1 MFNRLPKEGR
11 MKKVCLLCG
20 VKYLIVGVLLLTM
33 IFANATVACAEDNK
47 KQDEW
52 RFTLIPYIWLPS
64 VSGSFKFTVPPAGT
78 GPGPIPT
85 VAVSANADVSSN
97 DYLSNLQFAGMLSFE
112 AAKGRWSIL
121 SDILYV
127 DFSDSNR
134 DATISGLGVGTG
146 VQVFADT
153 GLQAMIFEVAGA
165 YSVYRGQHGNFDVL
179 LGMRYAGIEGK
190 IDINAIGPLGRTYFP
205 RINESLNIYD
215 PIVGFRG
222 KFLFTKNW
230 FMPYYF
236 DIGGFSVDSDLT
248 MQAYAA
254 IGYRFTD
261 WFSMSLGYRYL
272 YYDFGNTKLV
282 EDITLHGGVLGFVF
296 TF

>member
-1 MFNRLPKEGR
+1 ML
-11 MKKVCLLCG
+11 KKVVFVLHGIWFLVVAALLA
-20 VKYLIVGVLLLTM
+20 VLLLAHTS
-33 IFANATVACAEDNK
+33 IVSAEETK

-52 RFTLIPYIWLPS
+52 RFTLVPYIWLPS
-64 VSGSFKFTVPPAGT
+64 VSGSFKFNVPPAGT
-78 GPGPIPT
+78 GPGPVPT
-85 VAVSANADVSSN
+85 AAVSGSADVSSN

-134 DATISGLGVGTG
+134 DVTIPGLGAGAG
-146 VQVFADT
+146 VQISADT
-153 GLQAMIFEVAGA
+153 GLQAMIFEIAGA
-165 YSVYRGQHGNFDVL
+165 YSVYKGEQGNFDVL

-190 IDINAIGPLGRTYFP
+190 IDLNAIGPDGRTYFP
-205 RINESLNIYD
+205 RIKESLNFYD
-215 PIVGFRG
+215 PIVGFKG

-272 YYDFGNTKLV
+272 YYDFGSTKLV
-282 EDITLHGGVLGFVF
+282 EDISLHGGVLGFVF
-296 TF
+296 NF

>member
-1 MFNRLPKEGR
+1 MNKLFLARIIKNTIFVAFLA
-11 MKKVCLLCG
+11 
-20 VKYLIVGVLLLTM
+20 VLLL
-33 IFANATVACAEDNK
+33 AHATIVSAEDTK

-52 RFTLIPYIWLPS
+52 RFTLVPYIWLPS
-64 VSGSFKFTVPPAGT
+64 VSGSFNFTPPAGVGSGT
-78 GPGPIPT
+78 RAASAA
-85 VAVSANADVSSN
+85 AVSGDADISSN

-134 DATISGLGVGTG
+134 DAIIPGLGVGSG
-146 VQVFADT
+146 VKVSADT
-153 GLQAMIFEVAGA
+153 GLQAMIFEIAGA
-165 YSVYRGQHGNFDVL
+165 YSVYKGEQGNFDML
-179 LGMRYAGIEGK
+179 LGMRYAGIDAK
-190 IDINAIGPLGRTYFP
+190 LDLNAIGPLGRTYYP
-205 RINESLNIYD
+205 RIKESLNFYD
-215 PIVGFRG
+215 PIVGFKG

-248 MQAYAA
+248 VQAYAA

-272 YYDFGNTKLV
+272 YYDFGSTKLV
-282 EDITLHGGVLGFVF
+282 KDISLHGGLLGFEF
-296 TF
+296 NF

>member
-1 MFNRLPKEGR
+1 MEVHTRPL
-11 MKKVCLLCG
+11 
-20 VKYLIVGVLLLTM
+20 YL
-33 IFANATVACAEDNK
+33 VAE
-47 KQDEW
+47 
-52 RFTLIPYIWLPS
+52 

-78 GPGPIPT
+78 GPGPVPT
-85 VAVSANADVSSN
+85 AAVSGSADVSSN

-134 DATISGLGVGTG
+134 DVTIPGLGAGAG
-146 VQVFADT
+146 VQISADT
-153 GLQAMIFEVAGA
+153 GLQAMIFEIAGA
-165 YSVYRGQHGNFDVL
+165 YSVYKGEQGNFDVL

-190 IDINAIGPLGRTYFP
+190 IDLNAIGPDGRTYFP
-205 RINESLNIYD
+205 RIKESLNFYD
-215 PIVGFRG
+215 PIVGFKG

-254 IGYRFTD
+254 IGYRSQTGSQCPSAIVTCTMISGALNS
-261 WFSMSLGYRYL
+261 WKIS
-272 YYDFGNTKLV
+272 
-282 EDITLHGGVLGFVF
+282 VF
-296 TF
+296 TAVYLVLYSTSRRSLLW